1 MKALSRREKVY
12 VGVFA
17 VALLWGLWNFRG
29 YFGGGNKSAQA
40 PPPRPA
46 AAAVVP
52 EAHLP
57 PVSAPATTTDAPAP
71 DYTAPDWGP
80 NPFYRP
86 WRHVSAATAAPP
98 RSGRLAPLRLTAVA
112 IQGDARYA
120 VINGRVVREGETIE
134 GRRVLRVEESR
145 VLVDEK
151 GVEVTLSL

>member
-1 MKALSRREKVY
+1 MKTLTRREKVY
-12 VGVFA
+12 VGVFV

-29 YFGGGNKSAQA
+29 YFGGPEKSAQA

-46 AAAVVP
+46 AAAVMP

-57 PVSAPATTTDAPAP
+57 PVSVPATAADAPTP
-71 DYTAPDWGP
+71 DHTPPDWGP

-86 WRHVSAATAAPP
+86 WRHAPAATAAPT

-112 IQGDARYA
+112 IQGDVRYA